1 MNAEV
6 HWAHSEWAI
15 CQFRCAGFDSPPRQ
29 QPQRTLT
36 GRGQPRFVRMA
47 LTRIRASATHR
58 RASSSTPIRPPAAS
72 DRELRSTS
80 LSQHQVLVA
89 FGIRGLVHG
98 CRCACGISGLHAD
111 VAVKI
116 QARLGIPIGGAAASG
131 SANATNPVSL
141 FELGN
146 SKKPDPA
153 RAPALA
159 LLAATIRNAGGPRSS
174 PDARMIRGF
183 FWRFL
188 YVAALTE
195 GNLEHHATSLLSF
208 ALPQS
213 DGLKQLCCHNL
224 STWVRVRFRT

>member
-159 LLAATIRNAGGPRSS
+159 PLAATI
-174 PDARMIRGF
+174 
-183 FWRFL
+183 
-188 YVAALTE
+188 
-195 GNLEHHATSLLSF
+195 
-208 ALPQS
+208 
-213 DGLKQLCCHNL
+213 
-224 STWVRVRFRT
+224 